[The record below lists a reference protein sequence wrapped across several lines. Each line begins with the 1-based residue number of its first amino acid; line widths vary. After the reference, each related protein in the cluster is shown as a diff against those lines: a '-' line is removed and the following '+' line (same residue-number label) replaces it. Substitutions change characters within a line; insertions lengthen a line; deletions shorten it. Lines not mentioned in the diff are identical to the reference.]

1 MRDGFVIKEGIA
13 CAPAIVFVNT
23 PVHVEKTK
31 ITVPEVT
38 SEVALYLEARE
49 KTRVYLENEM
59 AKTTS
64 RDAREFMETSVMFL
78 MDPYVE
84 KKITDLIKS
93 DLFSAESAIH
103 HCYNSFVQELLD
115 NHDPFIM
122 HNEYEIR
129 NLAEHIIITLKRK
142 RPPIPVIT
150 GDCIFVANNLTPAQL
165 LTVDNSHIKGVI
177 LEDGNT
183 NSHMAIVLRSLNI
196 PTIFNVENAS
206 HIIKNGMN
214 VLMDAYANK
223 IYLNPLEE
231 LIWSVK
237 KHARE
242 RIDSGNSNI
251 VNPLIAQYKTTRSG
265 ERIEVLANIGS
276 LSEIQDLKK
285 YPSSGIGLFRT
296 EFLFMNHTQDPTED
310 EQFECYRKIVESLP
324 DLFSITFRTFDFSA
338 DKLPLYL
345 SKPVHYNCTTGTD
358 EDNTILNDI
367 LTTQLRALMRAS
379 VFGHQMQIMFPMAA
393 EYEDF
398 VHLLDLYQQTRES
411 LMREGTTPG
420 HIKIGV
426 MIETPAAA
434 IMSES
439 LASLVDFFS
448 IGTNDLTHYTE
459 TCSREFATKHNNEL
473 SPAVVKLIAL
483 ASENA
488 QKAGIPVSICGEI
501 VHEQKYLPLL
511 YALGIRSFSVAPFYL
526 SSMLYAIHTL
536 DIRIPRD
543 FREHIRNLRTRQDVI
558 DLSANILKSPLPV
571 NNQ

>member
-13 CAPAIVFVNT
+13 CAPAIVFINT
-23 PVHVEKTK
+23 PLHVEKTK
-31 ITVPEVT
+31 ITAAET
-38 SEVALYLEARE
+38 AGEIALYHDARE
-49 KTRVYLENEM
+49 KTRLYLENEM
-59 AKTTS
+59 RKTES
-64 RDAREFMETSVMFL
+64 EDAREFMETSVMFL

-84 KKITDLIKS
+84 KQITELIS
-93 DLFSAESAIH
+93 QDLFSAESAIH

-129 NLAEHIIITLKRK
+129 NLAEHIIMTLKRK
-142 RPPIPVIT
+142 RPPIPEIT

-206 HIIKNGMN
+206 VIIKNGMN
-214 VLMDAYANK
+214 ILMDAYANK

-237 KHARE
+237 KHVRE
-242 RIDSGNSNI
+242 RIESGNSNI
-251 VNPLIAQYKTTRSG
+251 VDPLIARYKTTRTG

-276 LSEIQDLKK
+276 LADIQDLKK

-296 EFLFMNHTQDPTED
+296 EFLFMNHTSDPTEE
-310 EQFECYRKIVESLP
+310 EQFGCYRKIMESLP
-324 DLFSITFRTFDFSA
+324 DRFAVTFRTFDFSA

-345 SKPVHYNCTTGTD
+345 SKPVHYNYTTGTD
-358 EDNTILNDI
+358 EDNLLLRDI
-367 LTTQLRALMRAS
+367 ITTQLRALMRAS
-379 VFGHQMQIMFPMAA
+379 AFGHQMRIMFPMAA

-398 VHLLDLYQQTRES
+398 VHLMNIYQESRES
-411 LMREGTTPG
+411 LLREGVRPG
-420 HIKIGV
+420 RIKIGV

-439 LASLVDFFS
+439 LAGLVDFFS
-448 IGTNDLTHYTE
+448 IGTNDLTRYTE
-459 TCSREFATKHNNEL
+459 TCSREFATRHNNDL
-473 SPAVVKLIAL
+473 SPAVVRLIAL

-488 QKAGIPVSICGEI
+488 QKAGIPVSICGEV

-536 DIRIPRD
+536 DVRIPRE
-543 FREHIRNLRTRQDVI
+543 FQERIRSLRTRQDVI
-558 DLSANILKSPLPV
+558 DLSANLLKSPLPV
-571 NNQ
+571 KNP